1 MGGRSGDE
9 GVVVMVV
16 GHEWEGE
23 GLRGPSLLHGCWWLG
38 RLLCAA
44 VVVVGVNRLGDRLGG
59 NGIWWSELPGSGRT
73 AGWLCGCQVMNGTAI
88 GKQRHIG
95 VARHLSADTM
105 SGPLMALLL
114 LFYLL
119 CCAQAF
125 FCCVLRPVLVPG
137 LL

>member
-1 MGGRSGDE
+1 
-9 GVVVMVV
+9 MVV

-23 GLRGPSLLHGCWWLG
+23 GLRGPSLLHGCWWSG

-44 VVVVGVNRLGDRLGG
+44 VVVVGVNRLGG

-73 AGWLCGCQVMNGTAI
+73 AGWLCGCQVMNGTAV

-95 VARHLSADTM
+95 AARYLSADTM

-114 LFYLL
+114 LSYLL
-119 CCAQAF
+119 LLCSGLFLLWPPSCARAWS
-125 FCCVLRPVLVPG
+125 L
-137 LL
+137 